1 MRGIAFAPLMNGA
14 STSARKWLRPSSTP
28 STTPAMVP
36 ITKPSTASSRVIAM
50 FDQIEPCE
58 VPSVNQVTSFC
69 QMADG
74 LE

>member
-1 MRGIAFAPLMNGA
+1 
-14 STSARKWLRPSSTP
+14 
-28 STTPAMVP
+28 MVP
-36 ITKPSTASSRVIAM
+36 MTKPSTASSRVIAM

-69 QMADG
+69 QMAEG